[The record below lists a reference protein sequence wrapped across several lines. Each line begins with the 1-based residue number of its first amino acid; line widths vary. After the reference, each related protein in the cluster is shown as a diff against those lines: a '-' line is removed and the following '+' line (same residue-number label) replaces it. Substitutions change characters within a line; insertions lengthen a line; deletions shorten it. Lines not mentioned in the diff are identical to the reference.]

1 VAEVQVR
8 ALDPHAEQAPDDK
21 KYPELQVVAAVADVQ
36 AAALD
41 PQAEQLITLLVVTE
55 KNPAEQVR
63 ATVAEEQ
70 VAIPVPQEVQTPAL
84 RK

>member
-1 VAEVQVR
+1 V
-8 ALDPHAEQAPDDK
+8 
-21 KYPELQVVAAVADVQ
+21 AVADVQ